1 MRKSVAAGVLALL
14 VAAPVLVTPALSHGR
29 DPKSSS
35 AASGNAEENNKPT
48 SNSAGG
54 GGGSGR

>member
-1 MRKSVAAGVLALL
+1 MRKSVAASALALL
-14 VAAPVLVTPALSHGR
+14 IAAPVLVTPALSQGR
-29 DPKSSS
+29 DPQSSS
-35 AASGNAEENNKPT
+35 AASGNAEENNKST